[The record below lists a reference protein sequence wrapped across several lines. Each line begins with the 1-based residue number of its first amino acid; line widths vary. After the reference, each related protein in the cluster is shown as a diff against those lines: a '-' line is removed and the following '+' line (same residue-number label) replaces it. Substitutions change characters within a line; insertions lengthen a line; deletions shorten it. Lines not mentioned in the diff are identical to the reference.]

1 MARKESFPA
10 AVVSPTAPPARLEID
25 HPKRHASYERPSP
38 RTPPSPKSRAVR
50 GKGKAKQSRNRP
62 ALPESFQG
70 ENARG
75 DIDGYNRKRSDSHEL
90 TYSPRQTRAS
100 VVDNMLLSLDQLFV
114 NTGPASRDLRGV
126 DPSSSAPGIYTTP
139 LHLTSSPPRGHT
151 VSSSISSEADYLRD
165 EATSR
170 GSNQP
175 TRRHRSNSS
184 SNFQSALGRI
194 DSIRGGDEEKARDK
208 GYEPQRT
215 VGPTG
220 STNTRPSTR
229 RKSSKSSGSSSLDLG
244 QMMGNPRW
252 QRAIERRSAS
262 FDYGHNNRP
271 AFTFETSTLGQQPTS
286 AALSGSF
293 GYDHDDAAPTP
304 TVRGGPRRDHPS
316 PAVATFPLPSPRTLA
331 QTLPLRRRGSKK
343 SPATLFNRHD
353 KGENTDIIGAKDMKG
368 SRVHTRAN
376 SQEAAV
382 AAVTA
387 NGFSF
392 SQAMSS
398 RRPSVIPT
406 PGVTTPI
413 KERPGFFRRVFGSSR
428 NTTPTSQDVQSGQ
441 ARPLGSIST
450 TRTESYSGQ
459 LSHGATSSGP
469 PQSSASGQSA
479 PSTSKEI
486 PPATLNKK
494 ASFFRRRKKSV
505 SESIPLPVPPLE
517 LRPEFQPAPQVL
529 PVEASPASSLRK
541 VMDPYLCSPVNS
553 SHPRGA
559 DSLGYG
565 GSETGRSPESVV
577 PDHSMRNSPVPPT
590 KSDTCHVV
598 THDEQAAARSERDNP
613 NANGIA
619 PTTSKIVNESSPP
632 DFSDKENHVIPPDS
646 HEAAVEAKS
655 AEPTMISSSA
665 GSRSASD
672 AVVAKENQPP
682 SVKGSHSRS
691 GSNKDLPK
699 LPRELAPLSI
709 RDGNVPSPNFQGPIR
724 TSSKDWNGGNILLTP
739 AKDSA
744 SASPKVSTPRSQRVW
759 LHPTRSE
766 EDLCKSSKLPHE
778 SHESIISDYKSAT
791 SKLATPEVE
800 VSPQVLVLHEEPQAI
815 ENIPKPDDSEP
826 TVEEGAQAKRILDGT
841 DDVVGTASAA
851 AWLGDAGDDRAR
863 TRKAYL
869 ELFDWQGLNILAA
882 LRNFCNRLLLKGET
896 QQVDRILDAFSAR
909 WCVCNPNHGFKAT
922 GMCFQMGWG
931 FIG

>member
-1 MARKESFPA
+1 
-10 AVVSPTAPPARLEID
+10 
-25 HPKRHASYERPSP
+25 
-38 RTPPSPKSRAVR
+38 
-50 GKGKAKQSRNRP
+50 
-62 ALPESFQG
+62 
-70 ENARG
+70 
-75 DIDGYNRKRSDSHEL
+75 
-90 TYSPRQTRAS
+90 
-100 VVDNMLLSLDQLFV
+100 MLLSLDQLFV
-114 NTGPASRDLRGV
+114 YTGAPGRDLSGT
-126 DPSSSAPGIYTTP
+126 DPPISAPGIYTAP
-139 LHLTSSPPRGHT
+139 LQLTNSRPRGHT
-151 VSSSISSEADYLRD
+151 LSSSISSEADYLRD

-194 DSIRGGDEEKARDK
+194 DSIRGGDEEKAKDK
-208 GYEPQRT
+208 GYEPRHP
-215 VGPTG
+215 VGPDG

-262 FDYGHNNRP
+262 FDHGYSNRP
-271 AFTFETSTLGQQPTS
+271 TFTFETSTPGQQPAS

-293 GYDHDDAAPTP
+293 AYDHDDAAPTP

-316 PAVATFPLPSPRTLA
+316 PAVATFPLPSPRTFA

-353 KGENTDIIGAKDMKG
+353 KGENTDIIGARDMKG
-368 SRVHTRAN
+368 PRVHTRAN
-376 SQEAAV
+376 SHEAAV

-406 PGVTTPI
+406 QGVTTPNR
-413 KERPGFFRRVFGSSR
+413 ERPGFFRRVFGSSR

-441 ARPLGSIST
+441 TRPLGSIST

-459 LSHGATSSGP
+459 LSNGATSSGP
-469 PQSSASGQSA
+469 PKSSASGQSA
-479 PSTSKEI
+479 TNTSKEI

-494 ASFFRRRKKSV
+494 ASFFRRRKKSI
-505 SESIPLPVPPLE
+505 SEGIPLPIPPLE
-517 LRPEFQPAPQVL
+517 FRPEFQPAPQVL

-541 VMDPYLCSPVNS
+541 VMDPYLSSPVHS
-553 SHPRGA
+553 SHRRGA
-559 DSLGYG
+559 NSLGYG
-565 GSETGRSPESVV
+565 GSETGRLPESVV
-577 PDHSMRNSPVPPT
+577 PDHSMRTSQVPT
-590 KSDTCHVV
+590 TESDTCHAG
-598 THDEQAAARSERDNP
+598 THGEQAAALSARDNP
-613 NANGIA
+613 SANEAISS
-619 PTTSKIVNESSPP
+619 TSKLIDESSRP
-632 DFSDKENHVIPPDS
+632 DFSDKEASCIPPDS
-646 HEAAVEAKS
+646 RDAVEEAKS
-655 AEPTMISSSA
+655 AEPTMNCSSA

-672 AVVAKENQPP
+672 AMLAKENQPP
-682 SVKGSHSRS
+682 SVKGSHSRT

-699 LPRELAPLSI
+699 LPRELVPLST
-709 RDGNVPSPNFQGPIR
+709 RDGNVPSPSFQGPTR
-724 TSSKDWNGGNILLTP
+724 TSSRDWNGGNILLTST
-739 AKDSA
+739 KDSA

-766 EDLCKSSKLPHE
+766 EDLFKSSRLPHE

-800 VSPQVLVLHEEPQAI
+800 VSPQVPIVHDEPQPI
-815 ENIPKPDDSEP
+815 NDVPKPEDSEP
-826 TVEEGAQAKRILDGT
+826 TVEERAQAKRIFDGI
-841 DDVVGTASAA
+841 DDVIDTASAA
-851 AWLGDAGDDRAR
+851 AWLGDAGDERAR

-896 QQVDRILDAFSAR
+896 QQVDRILDAFSNR
-909 WCVCNPNHGFKAT
+909 WCACNPTHGFKAT
-922 GMCFQMGWG
+922 GVCFLRD
-931 FIG
+931 